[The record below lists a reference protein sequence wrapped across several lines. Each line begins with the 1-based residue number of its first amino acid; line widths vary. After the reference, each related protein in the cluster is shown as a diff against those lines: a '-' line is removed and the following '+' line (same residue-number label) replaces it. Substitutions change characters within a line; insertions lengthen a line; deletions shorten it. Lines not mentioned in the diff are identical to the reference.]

1 MDSCDPSVLALL
13 LLLGI
18 SGTSP
23 DGVLDAVTSDGV
35 SGAVVSVEP
44 GSSARSV
51 CRPVPGAMTLCRGL
65 GYAHMR
71 LPTLLGHE
79 SAREAQQQSG
89 AWLALVHKRCHRDT
103 TRFLCTLFAPACLP
117 ELPAPVRPC
126 RGLCES
132 VRRACAPVMN
142 AFGFPWPEAFNCSR
156 FPARSSS
163 LCVPGSDVTSG
174 DHVGPTD
181 VIQGTVVCEACSP
194 ESEAEREIE
203 ENFCTNQFA
212 FRLQIGSSSLEG
224 RDLRVEPQGRS
235 RVLRWEGSESEQ
247 QAAMQQSALWLRDAG
262 NCSCQALDGRSL
274 GPVLALGN
282 MEDGRIVLSQLV
294 KWPHREKELKKFIR
308 KLSRKSC

>member
-1 MDSCDPSVLALL
+1 MDSRGPLVLAL

-23 DGVLDAVTSDGV
+23 DVVFDAVTSDGV
-35 SGAVVSVEP
+35 SGALVSVEP
-44 GSSARSV
+44 GSSSSSARSV

-132 VRRACAPVMN
+132 VRSACAPVMN

-156 FPARSSS
+156 FPARNSS
-163 LCVPGSDVTSG
+163 LCVPGSDDTSG
-174 DHVGPTD
+174 DRAGPTD
-181 VIQGTVVCEACSP
+181 VIQGFVSFLFLHTSGLTLV
-194 ESEAEREIE
+194 
-203 ENFCTNQFA
+203 T
-212 FRLQIGSSSLEG
+212 SL
-224 RDLRVEPQGRS
+224 P
-235 RVLRWEGSESEQ
+235 
-247 QAAMQQSALWLRDAG
+247 AL
-262 NCSCQALDGRSL
+262 S
-274 GPVLALGN
+274 
-282 MEDGRIVLSQLV
+282 
-294 KWPHREKELKKFIR
+294 
-308 KLSRKSC
+308 